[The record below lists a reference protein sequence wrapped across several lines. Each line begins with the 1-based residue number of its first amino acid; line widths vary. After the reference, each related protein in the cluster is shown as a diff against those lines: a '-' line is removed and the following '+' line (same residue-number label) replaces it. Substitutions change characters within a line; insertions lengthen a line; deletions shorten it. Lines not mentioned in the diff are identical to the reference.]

1 MTNYSDQNQKELR
14 QILRRSDLKSMS
26 RPQFPLTLI
35 LQILI
40 NLVYLYDCPRPL
52 VKSAIY
58 MYYIQ
63 VFKASFILLWQLLLT
78 PLMTYSHSYEAHYNS
93 LHRHCCQNCQRSFPS
108 THLLEIHVLENH
120 DTLFGMLASRKNLV
134 NRKCSTLLT
143 FAIWLSKLDGRH
155 IFIYFCFIWSLE
167 KSRA

>member
-14 QILRRSDLKSMS
+14 QILRKSDLKSMS
-26 RPQFPLTLI
+26 RPQCPLTLI

-40 NLVYLYDCPRPL
+40 NLVYLYDCARPL

-78 PLMTYSHSYEAHYNS
+78 PLMTYFHSYEAHYNS

-134 NRKCSTLLT
+134 NRKCSTCLLLPFDYLNLMEDIFSST
-143 FAIWLSKLDGRH
+143 FASSNH
-155 IFIYFCFIWSLE
+155 
-167 KSRA
+167 